1 MSCVR
6 VYFGFPYMFPVS
18 VSRIRIRIRILP
30 CYQQSIGRPWEWHS
44 NGIAMGLS
52 APGQVGGVGEAIG
65 GVGRP

>member
-1 MSCVR
+1 
-6 VYFGFPYMFPVS
+6 MFPVS